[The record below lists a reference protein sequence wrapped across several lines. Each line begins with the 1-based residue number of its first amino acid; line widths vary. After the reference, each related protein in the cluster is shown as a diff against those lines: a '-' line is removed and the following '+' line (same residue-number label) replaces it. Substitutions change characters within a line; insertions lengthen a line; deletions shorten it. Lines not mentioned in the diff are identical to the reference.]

1 MTIKEVLEHKWLIN
15 KASSSK
21 VMEKRKSINLG
32 GGSTFQVYTN
42 TTVDGEKTVS
52 KK

>member
-15 KASSSK
+15 KASSK

-32 GGSTFQVYTN
+32 GGSNFQIYT
-42 TTVDGEKTVS
+42 TTVDGEKNVA